1 MSELPSIPIPVVSL
15 PKLQVP
21 GASGTSASR
30 RASFHERPAEAREA
44 VMRQSARAFETVF
57 LTEMLKHSGV
67 GRMGEHFNGG
77 AGEAAFTDMLTQ
89 EYAREITRSGG
100 LGLAEQV
107 FRAMKRI
114 EG

>member
-1 MSELPSIPIPVVSL
+1 MSEFPAIPLPGITLPNTSIPTATG
-15 PKLQVP
+15 KT
-21 GASGTSASR
+21 ASE
-30 RASFHERPAEAREA
+30 RASFHERPVEAREV

-67 GRMGEHFNGG
+67 GKMGEHFNGG

-100 LGLAEQV
+100 VGLAEQI
-107 FRAMKRI
+107 FQAMKRI